1 MRPKLEKIPEGER
14 SFLCYEVRQARF
26 DFFWHFHP
34 EYELTYIVKGRGN
47 RLVGDSI
54 ETFGPGD
61 FVLLGPGLPHV
72 WVSDKE
78 TDQPAVAFVIQFSS
92 SFAATLLSFPEMSS
106 LDTLF
111 KKAQP
116 GLSFPVTS
124 RWRPEKKMQAIT
136 GQPAGHSLILLLDLL
151 QELGTKKGRP
161 LASAQYRLLKTGND
175 GKRIQKVLKYI
186 QDHYRDRISV
196 SQAAALLHL
205 SDSAFCKYFKRSM
218 GKTFSDYVNDIRI
231 TQATSLL
238 VETDLSVSAV
248 ASDCGFENMSYFNRV
263 FLLKKGIQPNKF
275 RDMRRENSK
284 TLYAGS

>member
-1 MRPKLEKIPEGER
+1 MRPKLEKIPAGER

-34 EYELTYIVKGRGN
+34 EYELTYIVKGRGS

-78 TDQPAVAFVIQFSS
+78 TDQPAVAIVIQFSS
-92 SFAATLLSFPEMSS
+92 FFASAILSFPEMSV
-106 LDTLF
+106 LELLF
-111 KKAQP
+111 KKAQL
-116 GLSFPVTS
+116 GLSFPVTGQ
-124 RWRPEKKMQAIT
+124 WRPEKKMQSIN
-136 GQPAGHSLILLLDLL
+136 GQSAGSAFILLQELL
-151 QELGTKKGRP
+151 LELGTKKCRQ

-175 GKRIQKVLKYI
+175 GKRIHKVLKYI

-196 SQAAALLHL
+196 SQAAAHLHL
-205 SDSAFCKYFKRSM
+205 SGSAFCKYFKRSM

-231 TQATSLL
+231 TQAATLL
-238 VETDLSVSAV
+238 VETDLSVAAV

-263 FLLKKGIQPNKF
+263 FLQKKGLQPYKF
-275 RDMRRENSK
+275 REMRRETSK
-284 TLYAGS
+284 I